1 MRRIDELTIE
11 INQTSLELE
20 NTKKELNILFRQL
33 KDFKKEIKNGVEV
46 DEKEYEDCVFNNKL
60 LQMKRRRLVTHLKF
74 LNKEFYE
81 ILYWI

>member
-33 KDFKKEIKNGVEV
+33 RDFKKEIKNGVEV

-81 ILYWI
+81 ILYWN

>member
-20 NTKKELNILFRQL
+20 NTKKELNMLFRQL
-33 KDFKKEIKNGVEV
+33 RDFKKEIKNGVEV

-81 ILYWI
+81 ILY

>member
-1 MRRIDELTIE
+1 MRRIDELTLE

-20 NTKKELNILFRQL
+20 DTKRELNILFKQL
-33 KDFKKEIKNGVEV
+33 RSFKRKIEDGMEI

-81 ILYWI
+81 ILY

>member
-11 INQTSLELE
+11 IDQTSLELAK
-20 NTKKELNILFRQL
+20 TKHELNTLFRQL
-33 KDFKKEIKNGVEV
+33 RTLKKKIESGIEV
-46 DEKEYEDCVFNNKL
+46 DQKEYEDCVFNNKL

-81 ILYWI
+81 ILY

>member
-1 MRRIDELTIE
+1 MKRIDELTLE

-20 NTKKELNILFRQL
+20 NTKKELNILFREL
-33 KDFKKEIKNGVEV
+33 RNFKQKIEDGIEV
-46 DEKEYEDCVFNNKL
+46 DQKEYEDCVFNNKL

-81 ILYWI
+81 ILW

>member
-33 KDFKKEIKNGVEV
+33 RDFKKEIKNGVEV

-81 ILYWI
+81 ILY

>member
-81 ILYWI
+81 ILY

>member
-81 ILYWI
+81 ILYWN